1 MKLSNNTLFQSEIQQ
16 WSKDIKNI
24 KDTELQNYL
33 TILLAQIKR
42 FVYEIDQSH
51 QDLVNGQN
59 NFNLEADIR
68 QSLYAT
74 RQKIKKHI
82 LEARKANL
90 L

>member
-33 TILLAQIKR
+33 AILLEQIKR

-59 NFNLEADIR
+59 SFNLKADIR

>member
-1 MKLSNNTLFQSEIQQ
+1 MKLSKNTLFQSEIQQ
-16 WSKDIKNI
+16 WTKDIKNI

-33 TILLAQIKR
+33 AILLEQIKR
-42 FVYEIDQSH
+42 FVYQIDQSH

-59 NFNLEADIR
+59 SFNLEADIR